1 MGTIVSAPADL
12 VVATS
17 DGIDVRFAGID
28 LAASLSPHAQEPP
41 GGHGVRISLAAVR
54 GAETMRRD
62 GQFQAARLAWA
73 QRRQDK
79 MTEEEPLPLMPG
91 FSVLDRVWVVLSDEL
106 GTEYRL
112 VAGQAA
118 GDGTEWESAWEF
130 VPPPPEAAGTLRLQ
144 FTLDGAPTG
153 KTCEVWVQ

>member
-1 MGTIVSAPADL
+1 MGSIVSAPADL
-12 VVATS
+12 VIATS
-17 DGIDVRFAGID
+17 DGIDVRFTGID

-91 FSVLDRVWVVLSDEL
+91 FSVLDRVGVVLSDEL

-130 VPPPPEAAGTLRLQ
+130 VPQPPAAAGILRLQ

-153 KTCEVWVQ
+153 KTCEVRVP

>member
-1 MGTIVSAPADL
+1 MGSIVSAPADL
-12 VVATS
+12 VIATS
-17 DGIDVRFAGID
+17 DGIDVHFAGID
-28 LAASLSPHAQEPP
+28 LDASLSAQAQEPP
-41 GGHGVRISLAAVR
+41 GGNGVRISLAAVR
-54 GAETMRRD
+54 GEETMRRD

-73 QRRQDK
+73 QREDGGRRGK
-79 MTEEEPLPLMPG
+79 EPAPLMPG
-91 FSVLDRVWVVLSDEL
+91 FSVLDRVGAVLADEA

-130 VPPPPEAAGTLRLQ
+130 VPQPSEVSGTLRLQ

-153 KTCEVWVQ
+153 KTCEVRVP

>member
-1 MGTIVSAPADL
+1 MGSIVSAPADL
-12 VVATS
+12 VIATS
-17 DGIDVRFAGID
+17 DGIDVRFTGID

-41 GGHGVRISLAAVR
+41 GGHGVRIGLAAVR

-73 QRRQDK
+73 QRRQDQ
-79 MTEEEPLPLMPG
+79 MAEEEPVPLMPG
-91 FSVLDRVWVVLSDEL
+91 FSVLDRVGVVLNDEL

-112 VAGQAA
+112 VAGQAG

-130 VPPPPEAAGTLRLQ
+130 VPQPPKVAGILRLQ
-144 FTLDGAPTG
+144 FTLDGASTG
-153 KTCEVWVQ
+153 KTCEVRVP

>member
-1 MGTIVSAPADL
+1 MGSIVSAPADL
-12 VVATS
+12 VIATS
-17 DGIDVRFAGID
+17 DGIDVRFTGID
-28 LAASLSPHAQEPP
+28 LAAELSAHAQEPP
-41 GGHGVRISLAAVR
+41 GGHGVRVSLAAVR

-62 GQFQAARLAWA
+62 EQFRVARLAWA
-73 QRRQDK
+73 QREDGGRRGK
-79 MTEEEPLPLMPG
+79 EPAPLMPG
-91 FSVLDRVWVVLSDEL
+91 FSVLDRVGAVLADEA

-130 VPPPPEAAGTLRLQ
+130 VPQPPAAAGILRLQ

-153 KTCEVWVQ
+153 KTCEVRVP

>member
-1 MGTIVSAPADL
+1 MGSIVSAPADL
-12 VVATS
+12 VIATS
-17 DGIDVRFAGID
+17 DGIDVHFAGID
-28 LAASLSPHAQEPP
+28 LDASLSAQAQEPP
-41 GGHGVRISLAAVR
+41 GGNGVRISLAAVR
-54 GAETMRRD
+54 GEETMRRD

-73 QRRQDK
+73 QRRQDQV
-79 MTEEEPLPLMPG
+79 TEEEPVPLMPG
-91 FSVLDRVWVVLSDEL
+91 FSVLDRVGVVLSDEL

-130 VPPPPEAAGTLRLQ
+130 VPQPSEVSGTLRLQ